1 MLAAALLP
9 IPRLYFSLFHRLWT
23 NIKTKFN
30 GSVPTSF
37 FLPPPFKNGCRTK
50 SAPSL

>member
-37 FLPPPFKNGCRTK
+37 FLPPP
-50 SAPSL
+50 L